1 MDNKKTYLFKPETPK
16 TPTNT
21 PSPSR
26 QPSRQTTPD
35 KNDKRRYSTDGVLL
49 IDKDI
54 IIKNNTP
61 KP

>member
-1 MDNKKTYLFKPETPK
+1 MDNKKIYTLKPEMPK

-26 QPSRQTTPD
+26 QTTPD
-35 KNDKRRYSTDGVLL
+35 KNNKRKYINNGILL

-54 IIKNNTP
+54 KIKDHTPNN
-61 KP
+61 